1 LLLNDEQINRSVG
14 EDLALRQE
22 GSVSMELAQLL
33 PSGEPYQVLLSL
45 AYLLAFIV
53 LFTVFNQHFQRFWWT
68 RDVEKALVKLDRY
81 AKQSKE
87 ILVKTVV
94 ERGKLDSD
102 PSKMIDDFLEFFV
115 IEPVDKD
122 PFGVL
127 KRLEHLLDL
136 ERDQFRHFVAR
147 VAPRADAVSAA
158 NLESLLA
165 VAMALNLI
173 YKITRHYLILSK
185 RTKSLLVLMQI
196 AYSIPLIL
204 RMAEAYYN
212 SLDAF
217 STGKPIGDSAGAMV
231 AGRFM
236 LGHPCVEVAEDV
248 VASEVPFEGRT
259 LVVLKADGPGGKVG
273 KPGDAVVNVLEK
285 YRGSVARIIMVDAAA
300 KLEGERSGQVAE
312 GVGAAIGDPGPEKY
326 KIEEEATKYKIPL
339 DAIAIKEAIEEALS
353 TMRKELVDGVEAAVE
368 RVKNI
373 IRTRTKEGDV
383 VVLAGIGNTIG
394 VGNG

>member
-1 LLLNDEQINRSVG
+1 
-14 EDLALRQE
+14 
-22 GSVSMELAQLL
+22 M
-33 PSGEPYQVLLSL
+33 
-45 AYLLAFIV
+45 

-173 YKITRHYLILSK
+173 YKITRHYLI
-185 RTKSLLVLMQI
+185 
-196 AYSIPLIL
+196 
-204 RMAEAYYN
+204 YN

-326 KIEEEATKYKIPL
+326 KIEEEATKYRIPL